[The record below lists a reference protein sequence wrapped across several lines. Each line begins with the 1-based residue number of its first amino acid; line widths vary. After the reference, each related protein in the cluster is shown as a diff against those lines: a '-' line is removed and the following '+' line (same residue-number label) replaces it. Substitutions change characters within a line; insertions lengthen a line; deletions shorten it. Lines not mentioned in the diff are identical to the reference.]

1 MQHVHALRQSH
12 IQFREAPGAVSA
24 EHGFDLAPA
33 NVQVR
38 VMVHRFSFLRHG
50 DHELNARPVAGKTIA
65 AGDRSVAPEAPAFQR
80 GQGLRDLFR

>member
-1 MQHVHALRQSH
+1 M
-12 IQFREAPGAVSA
+12 SA

-38 VMVHRFSFLRHG
+38 VVVHCFGFLRHG
-50 DHELNARPVAGKTIA
+50 DHKFNARPVAGEGKA
-65 AGDRSVAPEAPAFQR
+65 AGYLSVADEAPAFQR